1 MSARSHKHAQV
12 ELALGA
18 LRIDGPVCGVD
29 EAGRGPLAGPVYAAA
44 VVLDPA
50 RQIRGLRDSKQLDA
64 ERRETL
70 SLRIRERARAWAIA
84 SASVEEIDSLNILQA
99 SLLAMQRA
107 VAALGVAPV
116 LARVDG
122 DRPPRLDCP
131 VQTIVGGDA
140 SDRAISAASILA
152 KVARDEAMRAL
163 HERFPQYGFDRHKG
177 YATREHRGL
186 LERHGPCIAHR
197 RSFAPV
203 RALLG
208 GAGRSGGNAVG
219 LPLVDADI
227 GLVVGAGTRRD
238 RG

>member
-1 MSARSHKHAQV
+1 MKQRSRSRAQRV
-12 ELALGA
+12 LALPA
-18 LRIDGPVCGVD
+18 LPVEGFVCGVD

-44 VVLDPA
+44 VVLDP
-50 RQIRGLRDSKQLDA
+50 RRPIRGLRDSKQLDA

-84 SASVEEIDSLNILQA
+84 SASVGEIDTLNILQA

-107 VAALGVAPV
+107 VASLGVAPV

-122 DRPPRLDCP
+122 DRAPKLACT

-152 KVARDEAMRAL
+152 KVARDEAMREL
-163 HERFPQYGFDRHKG
+163 HERFPHYGFDRNKG
-177 YATREHRGL
+177 YGTPEHLGQLR
-186 LERHGPCIAHR
+186 RHGPCSEHR

-203 RALLG
+203 RHLLG
-208 GAGRSGGNAVG
+208 TRDRIAPHEPGAG
-219 LPLVDADI
+219 LLILDFADDP
-227 GLVVGAGTRRD
+227 GAGD
-238 RG
+238 D

>member
-1 MSARSHKHAQV
+1 MSVRTPERAQRV
-12 ELALGA
+12 LALGQ
-18 LRIDGPVCGVD
+18 LRIDGFVCGVD

-44 VVLDPA
+44 VVLDP
-50 RQIRGLRDSKQLDA
+50 RRPIRGLRDSKQLDA

-84 SASVEEIDSLNILQA
+84 SASVAEIDSLNILQA

-107 VAALGVAPV
+107 VATLGVEPM

-122 DRPPRLDCP
+122 DRAPKLACA

-152 KVARDEAMRAL
+152 KVARDEAMRGL
-163 HERFPQYGFDRHKG
+163 HERFPDYGFDRNKG
-177 YATREHRGL
+177 YGTPEHLGQLR
-186 LERHGPCIAHR
+186 RHGPCSEHR

-203 RALLG
+203 RHLLG
-208 GAGRSGGNAVG
+208 TGERAALAGEAIAG
-219 LPLVDADI
+219 LHLFDRAD
-227 GLVVGAGTRRD
+227 GDDPGR
-238 RG
+238 